1 MISGFF
7 GQTQSNFCNFIDM
20 KDLKNILRPPTK
32 FNNLDQ
38 IILRDYL
45 ALERTKLANERT
57 LMSYVRASI
66 YLVLAGI
73 AFLRLED
80 FEGVKWLGYT
90 AIALSIML
98 LIFGLL
104 RFFRF
109 ISRLKKYYPSTEEIN
124 ND

>member
-1 MISGFF
+1 
-7 GQTQSNFCNFIDM
+7 M
-20 KDLKNILRPPTK
+20 KDLRKILRPETK
-32 FNNLDQ
+32 FTNSDQ

-73 AFLRLED
+73 AFLRLEN
-80 FEGVKWLGYT
+80 FEGVKWLGYS
-90 AIALSIML
+90 SITISILL
-98 LIFGLL
+98 LIFGLI

-109 ISRLKKYYPSTEEIN
+109 ISRLKKYYPNIEEIN